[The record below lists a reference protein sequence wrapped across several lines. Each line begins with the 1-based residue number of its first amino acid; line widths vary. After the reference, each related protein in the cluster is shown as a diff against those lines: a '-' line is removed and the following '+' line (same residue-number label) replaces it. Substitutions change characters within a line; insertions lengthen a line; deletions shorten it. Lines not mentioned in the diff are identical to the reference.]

1 VLHSVQRF
9 VPNLDGLALLAYSKT
24 GDGYASLFGI
34 ANDQPQALQ
43 MAKVLS
49 IGDQTIIGADQWF
62 HELYLQLAD
71 CAMYIT
77 DL

>member
-1 VLHSVQRF
+1 
-9 VPNLDGLALLAYSKT
+9 
-24 GDGYASLFGI
+24 
-34 ANDQPQALQ
+34 